1 MTTGKRYFSA
11 LFLCL
16 LFAPAF
22 TSGPESLPLSPEFS
36 PLPVFPISGNLTTLP
51 SPPPTDKPLTLN
63 ERTARQLEAWIAY
76 YGTVT
81 DYVTRVNDW
90 SKQVADSWEK
100 VKASST
106 NYEKAMKLQIKVRD
120 DEIQRLKGDVVK
132 FTAAG
137 FASGLLVG
145 FIIGILQ

>member
-1 MTTGKRYFSA
+1 MITGKRYFSA
-11 LFLCL
+11 LYLFL

-22 TSGPESLPLSPEFS
+22 TSGPESLPSSPDFS
-36 PLPVFPISGNLTTLP
+36 SLPVFPISGNLTTMP
-51 SPPPTDKPLTLN
+51 SPQPTDKPLTLN
-63 ERTARQLEAWIAY
+63 ERTARQLEAWITY
-76 YGTVT
+76 YGMVKE
-81 DYVTRVNDW
+81 YVNQVETW

-106 NYEKAMKLQIKVRD
+106 NYEKAMFLQIEVRD